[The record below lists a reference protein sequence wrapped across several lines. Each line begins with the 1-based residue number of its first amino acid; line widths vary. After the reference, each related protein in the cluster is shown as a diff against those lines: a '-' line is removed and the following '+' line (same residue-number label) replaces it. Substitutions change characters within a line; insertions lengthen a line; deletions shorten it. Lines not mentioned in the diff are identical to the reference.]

1 MNVVESVSEVRR
13 VRWQDPRASWGLA
26 STLGGLHEGHLSL
39 VRRAKAE
46 NNRVGVSLF
55 LNPTQFGPHE
65 DLSKYPHRRERD
77 LEMLKNE
84 GVDLVWAPPVEEV
97 YPPGF
102 QTYVVVEEVT
112 KLLEGASRPAHF
124 RGVTTVV
131 AKILNVFQ
139 PTRAYF
145 GQKDAQQV
153 VVIQRMVQDLNF
165 NVQIVV
171 CPTVREPDGLAMSTR
186 NAYLNPVQRQA
197 ATALYRALQA
207 AQAQWQDGVRDAETL
222 RNAMKAVIENEPL
235 ARLDYVSAADPQTLE
250 ALQGP
255 VLKALLSLA
264 VYVGSTRLIDNV
276 LVGKN

>member
-13 VRWQDPRASWGLA
+13 IRWQDPRASWGLVP
-26 STLGGLHEGHLSL
+26 TLGGLHEGHLSL

-46 NNRVGVSLF
+46 NDRVGVSLF
-55 LNPTQFGPHE
+55 LNPTQFAPHE

-77 LEMLKNE
+77 LEMLKDE
-84 GVDLVWAPPVEEV
+84 GVDLVWAPAVEEV

-102 QTYVVVEEVT
+102 QTYVNVEEVT
-112 KLLEGASRPAHF
+112 KLLEGATRPTHF

-153 VVIQRMVQDLNF
+153 VVIQRMVLDLNF

-186 NAYLNPVQRQA
+186 NAYLNPAQRRA
-197 ATALYRALQA
+197 ATVLYRALQA
-207 AQAQWQDGVRDAETL
+207 AQARWNQGARDAEAL
-222 RNAMKAVIENEPL
+222 RHAMKAVIEKEPL
-235 ARLDYVSAADPQTLE
+235 ARLDYVSVADPQSLKE
-250 ALQGP
+250 LQGP
-255 VLKALLSLA
+255 VSKALMSLA
-264 VYVGSTRLIDNV
+264 VYIGSARLIDN
-276 LVGKN
+276 LLLEED